1 MFVDLDTGNEARHFR
16 FDNNTATAQALA
28 TSSEPAPVVYNYTNI
43 ESYSFVG
50 VLCLPLHLV
59 HRHYIGE
66 CLVMC
71 PCSNKERCF
80 RDASTE
86 CASPAVVLAEGDDST
101 VEQFWISD
109 ETMLAVLDLEVDY
122 EVETSY
128 TMVIEV
134 VDFLRTPSLTG
145 QATLKVYFPLQ
156 LSSRQM
162 SDVETTSSFPSQ

>member
-1 MFVDLDTGNEARHFR
+1 MCAC
-16 FDNNTATAQALA
+16 
-28 TSSEPAPVVYNYTNI
+28 SS
-43 ESYSFVG
+43 
-50 VLCLPLHLV
+50 
-59 HRHYIGE
+59 
-66 CLVMC
+66 
-71 PCSNKERCF
+71 KERCF
-80 RDASTE
+80 RDVSTE
-86 CASPAVVLAEGDDST
+86 CASPAVVLPEGDDST

-145 QATLKVYFPLQ
+145 QATLKVYLPFQ

-162 SDVETTSSFPSQ
+162 SDVETTSHFPSQ